1 VFIPR
6 FSGWERPD
14 LPFSWRTVLRREY
27 TGLFAVIL
35 ALTAMETTGDLLAE
49 GEVVIGAGWAA
60 VFALGLAI
68 YLILR
73 SLKKYTRLLHEPG
86 R

>member
-1 VFIPR
+1 M
-6 FSGWERPD
+6 
-14 LPFSWRTVLRREY
+14 
-27 TGLFAVIL
+27 
-35 ALTAMETTGDLLAE
+35 AMEIAGDLLAE

-60 VFALGLAI
+60 VFAFGLAI